1 MERFCD
7 KCGTLVNSDGGFC
20 PMCGASMPAVVD
32 LRKPT
37 AGGNMPEAG
46 SSGANSGGLGTAD
59 YRIDDDPLGLRKGS
73 DNANNQN
80 NMPTYVE
87 SSYNG
92 SYNSSDNNS
101 GSYNGSYNGSNNYN
115 NGSYNGGNSGSG
127 CGCSDGFAAAPG
139 EVTVN
144 MSTLQWVG
152 TILLGSCLGIIS
164 IIILIYWAFGGT
176 TAQPKKNY
184 ARAALAIQVAGFV
197 LSFVMILM
205 MFMLLGA
212 DFWESIP
219 Y

>member
-46 SSGANSGGLGTAD
+46 NGGANSGGLGTAD
-59 YRIDDDPLGLRKGS
+59 YKIDDDPLGLRNGS
-73 DNANNQN
+73 GITSNQN
-80 NMPTYVE
+80 NTPTYVE

-101 GSYNGSYNGSNNYN
+101 GSYNGSYNSSNNYN
-115 NGSYNGGNSGSG
+115 NGANSGG
-127 CGCSDGFAAAPG
+127 CGCSDGFNTVPG
-139 EVTVN
+139 EETVN

-176 TAQPKKNY
+176 TPQPKKNY
-184 ARAALAIQVAGFV
+184 ARASLVIQAAGLV
-197 LSFVMILM
+197 LSFLLFFM
-205 MFMLLGA
+205 MFMLIGA